1 MIVGFS
7 SYGQGSGNA
16 AIDYLTDKNRTTE
29 RKENPPEVIKGDIES
44 TNALINSLD
53 FKHKY
58 TSGVLS
64 FSPDEK
70 ITPEME
76 KAIIERFE
84 QVAFAGMEKDRY
96 DISWVRHSHAGHHE
110 LHFITPRVDL
120 ETGKSFNIKPPG
132 KETQAVYDDFRSEIN
147 ARYGLSDPDDPA
159 RKRDIALSSGELKA
173 KLTDRID
180 VKETVNEILDRQ
192 VIAGVVRNRIDVVDS
207 LKEMGFEINREGK
220 NYISIKDPES
230 GEKFRLKGTIY
241 ERDFTHSGT
250 LEKAERERTRD
261 YSKPDERIA
270 GEFAE
275 RVNRHIEKRAE
286 YNANRYGKSDA
297 QDFKNDIG
305 AERLTALVS
314 WDFPVSRHGD
324 RDLGL
329 HGEPEQR
336 HHAAISRETEPTRD
350 SQQINGTTSKH
361 DETMHERQRERILYA
376 DRPEQYQ
383 RDGAEKEQVRVIP
396 EREEIVNDRTG
407 EESISFVRS
416 AFREIEDAA
425 DQNGARIESI
435 GAEFERQGQQDRELI
450 DAAQRFADTLRQHL
464 AAIERYVIARITELK
479 EKRLAMTKE
488 SQQKVTVKPEPQQ
501 NSIDGKDLDKQ
512 KNVSQQLQE
521 TKQDAQSP
529 TIPTIDGKEFNKL
542 IVVPVNKNDGF
553 ENLIEFKVAFKHDNK
568 MVTQL
573 KDVTE
578 SDLNRMGIDTK
589 NIDMR
594 KMEPVSINIT
604 KLANAQVES
613 PLKHAE
619 KQLNAHV
626 EHMKSK
632 PWSRSEFD
640 ELKEQRSK
648 LEANVEKAK
657 EQHTPEQTQ
666 QNDQKKNQE
675 QNKGLSM

>member
-16 AIDYLTDKNRTTE
+16 AIDYLTDKDRTTE
-29 RKENPPEVIKGDIES
+29 REENPPQVIKGDIES
-44 TNALINSLD
+44 TKALINSLD
-53 FKHKY
+53 FQHKY

-120 ETGKSFNIKPPG
+120 ETGKSFNIKQPG

-147 ARYGLSDPDDPA
+147 ARYGLSSPDDPS

-192 VIAGVVRNRIDVVDS
+192 VIAGVVKNRADVVDS

-250 LEKAERERTRD
+250 LEKAERERPRD

-270 GEFAE
+270 GEFAV

-314 WDFPVSRHGD
+314 RDFSVTRHGD
-324 RDLGL
+324 RELAL
-329 HGEPEQR
+329 HNEPEQR
-336 HHAAISRETEPTRD
+336 HHAALSREIESATDNQRAGEVRREPVDRD
-350 SQQINGTTSKH
+350 LYDSEKNGVVSGNNREQSLH
-361 DETMHERQRERILYA
+361 GHE
-376 DRPEQYQ
+376 EQ
-383 RDGAEKEQVRVIP
+383 EKYCIP
-396 EREEIVNDRTG
+396 AREEKIDDRTG

-488 SQQKVTVKPEPQQ
+488 SQQKATVKPEP
-501 NSIDGKDLDKQ
+501 LPQ
-512 KNVSQQLQE
+512 KSQQERL
-521 TKQDAQSP
+521 
-529 TIPTIDGKEFNKL
+529 PTIDGKEFDRL
-542 IVVPVNKNDGF
+542 IVVPVIKNDGF
-553 ENLIEFKVAFKHDNK
+553 EKTIEFKAGFYRNDAQVSEVKHLTKPD
-568 MVTQL
+568 M
-573 KDVTE
+573 E
-578 SDLNRMGIDTK
+578 RMGIESK
-589 NIDMR
+589 GIESR
-594 KMEPVSINIT
+594 KVISLSELRSSQI
-604 KLANAQVES
+604 ES
-613 PLKHAE
+613 PLRHAE
-619 KQLNAHV
+619 RTLHEFKANMVNKKFSADEFRAVKAERERLENNVMQIRKTIDANKPTVTNKLDQSA
-626 EHMKSK
+626 SK
-632 PWSRSEFD
+632 GF
-640 ELKEQRSK
+640 
-648 LEANVEKAK
+648 
-657 EQHTPEQTQ
+657 
-666 QNDQKKNQE
+666 
-675 QNKGLSM
+675 SM

>member
-16 AIDYLTDKNRTTE
+16 AMDYLTDKNRTPE
-29 RKENPPEVIKGDIES
+29 REGNPPEVIKGDIES
-44 TNALINSLD
+44 TNALINNLE
-53 FKHKY
+53 FQHKY

-64 FSPDEK
+64 FSHDEK

-147 ARYGLSDPDDPA
+147 ARYGLSSPDDPS

-192 VIAGVVRNRIDVVDS
+192 VIAGVVRNRADVVDS

-220 NYISIKDPES
+220 NYLSIKDPES
-230 GEKFRLKGTIY
+230 SEKFRLKGTIY

-250 LEKAERERTRD
+250 LEKAERERPRD

-314 WDFPVSRHGD
+314 RDFSVTRHGD
-324 RDLGL
+324 RDLVL

-407 EESISFVRS
+407 EESIGFVRS

-488 SQQKVTVKPEPQQ
+488 SQQKVTVKPEP
-501 NSIDGKDLDKQ
+501 LPQ
-512 KNVSQQLQE
+512 KSQQERL
-521 TKQDAQSP
+521 
-529 TIPTIDGKEFNKL
+529 PTIDGKEFDRL
-542 IVVPVNKNDGF
+542 IVVPVIKNDGF
-553 ENLIEFKVAFKHDNK
+553 EKTIEFKAGFYRNDAQVSEVKHLTKPD
-568 MVTQL
+568 M
-573 KDVTE
+573 E
-578 SDLNRMGIDTK
+578 RMGIESKD
-589 NIDMR
+589 IESR
-594 KMEPVSINIT
+594 KVISLSELRSSQI
-604 KLANAQVES
+604 ES
-613 PLKHAE
+613 PLRHAE
-619 KQLNAHV
+619 RTLNEFKANIVNKEFSADEFRAMKAERARLEDNVMQIRKTIDIDKPKQ
-626 EHMKSK
+626 
-632 PWSRSEFD
+632 
-640 ELKEQRSK
+640 
-648 LEANVEKAK
+648 EK
-657 EQHTPEQTQ
+657 TPEKTQ
-666 QNDQKKNQE
+666 
-675 QNKGLSM
+675 GFTM

>member
-16 AIDYLTDKNRTTE
+16 AIDYLTDKDRTTE
-29 RKENPPEVIKGDIES
+29 REENPPQVIKGDIES
-44 TNALINSLD
+44 TKALINSLD
-53 FKHKY
+53 FQHKY

-120 ETGKSFNIKPPG
+120 ETGKSFNIKQPG

-147 ARYGLSDPDDPA
+147 ARYGLSSPDDPS

-192 VIAGVVRNRIDVVDS
+192 VIAGVVKNRADVVDS

-220 NYISIKDPES
+220 NYLSIKDPES

-314 WDFPVSRHGD
+314 RDFPVSRHGD
-324 RDLGL
+324 RDLVL

-407 EESISFVRS
+407 EESIGFVRS

-488 SQQKVTVKPEPQQ
+488 SQQKVTVKPEP
-501 NSIDGKDLDKQ
+501 LPQ
-512 KNVSQQLQE
+512 KSQQERL
-521 TKQDAQSP
+521 
-529 TIPTIDGKEFNKL
+529 PTIDGKEFDRL
-542 IVVPVNKNDGF
+542 IVVPVIKNDGF
-553 ENLIEFKVAFKHDNK
+553 EKTIEFKAGFYRNDAQVSEVKHLTKPD
-568 MVTQL
+568 M
-573 KDVTE
+573 E
-578 SDLNRMGIDTK
+578 RMGIESKD
-589 NIDMR
+589 IESR
-594 KMEPVSINIT
+594 KVISLSELRSSQI
-604 KLANAQVES
+604 ES
-613 PLKHAE
+613 PLRHAE
-619 KQLNAHV
+619 RTLNEFKANIVNKEFSADEFRAMKAERARLEDNVMQIRKTIDIDKPKQ
-626 EHMKSK
+626 
-632 PWSRSEFD
+632 
-640 ELKEQRSK
+640 
-648 LEANVEKAK
+648 EK
-657 EQHTPEQTQ
+657 TPEKTQ
-666 QNDQKKNQE
+666 
-675 QNKGLSM
+675 GFTM

>member
-16 AIDYLTDKNRTTE
+16 AMDYLTDKNRTPE
-29 RKENPPEVIKGDIES
+29 REGNPPEVIKGDIES
-44 TNALINSLD
+44 TNALINSLE
-53 FKHKY
+53 FQHKY

-64 FSPDEK
+64 FSHDEK

-147 ARYGLSDPDDPA
+147 ARYGLSSPDDPS

-173 KLTDRID
+173 KLADRID
-180 VKETVNEILDRQ
+180 VKETVNQILDRQ
-192 VIAGVVRNRIDVVDS
+192 VIAGVVKNRADVVAS

-220 NYISIKDPES
+220 NYLSIKDPES

-250 LEKAERERTRD
+250 LEKAERERPRD

-275 RVNRHIEKRAE
+275 RVNQHIEKRAE

-297 QDFKNDIG
+297 QDFKNDIA

-314 WDFPVSRHGD
+314 RDFPVSRHGD
-324 RDLGL
+324 RDLAL

-336 HHAAISRETEPTRD
+336 HHAAISRETESTRD
-350 SQQINGTTSKH
+350 NQPTG
-361 DETMHERQRERILYA
+361 EVRREPSDRDLY
-376 DRPEQYQ
+376 DREQNRLVSGNDREPSLQGYEEQ
-383 RDGAEKEQVRVIP
+383 EKRSVSA
-396 EREEIVNDRTG
+396 REEKIDDRTG
-407 EESISFVRS
+407 EESIRFVRS
-416 AFREIEDAA
+416 AFREIEDTA

-435 GAEFERQGQQDRELI
+435 GAESKRQGQQDRELI

-464 AAIERYVIARITELK
+464 AAIERYVIARIAELK
-479 EKRLAMTKE
+479 EKRFAATRE
-488 SQQKVTVKPEPQQ
+488 SQQKAIVKPEPLPQR
-501 NSIDGKDLDKQ
+501 
-512 KNVSQQLQE
+512 
-521 TKQDAQSP
+521 AQP
-529 TIPTIDGKEFNKL
+529 ERLPTIDGKEFDRL
-542 IVVPVNKNDGF
+542 IVVPVIKNDGYEKTVSF
-553 ENLIEFKVAFKHDNK
+553 QAKFYRNDSGIMEVKNLTKPDMA
-568 MVTQL
+568 
-573 KDVTE
+573 
-578 SDLNRMGIDTK
+578 RMGIESK
-589 NIDMR
+589 GIESR
-594 KMEPVSINIT
+594 KVISPSELHSSQI
-604 KLANAQVES
+604 ES
-613 PLKHAE
+613 PLRHAE
-619 KQLNAHV
+619 RTLNEFKASMVNKEFSADEFRAIKAERARLEDNVKQIRKTIDANKPTVTNKLDQSA
-626 EHMKSK
+626 SK
-632 PWSRSEFD
+632 GF
-640 ELKEQRSK
+640 
-648 LEANVEKAK
+648 
-657 EQHTPEQTQ
+657 
-666 QNDQKKNQE
+666 
-675 QNKGLSM
+675 SM

>member
-16 AIDYLTDKNRTTE
+16 AIDYLTDKDRTTE
-29 RKENPPEVIKGDIES
+29 REENPPQVIKGDIES
-44 TNALINSLD
+44 TKALINSLD
-53 FKHKY
+53 FQHKY

-250 LEKAERERTRD
+250 LEKAERERPRD

-270 GEFAE
+270 GEFAV

-314 WDFPVSRHGD
+314 RDFPVTRHGD
-324 RDLGL
+324 RDLVL

-350 SQQINGTTSKH
+350 SQQINGTASKH

-383 RDGAEKEQVRVIP
+383 RYGAEKEQVRVIP

-407 EESISFVRS
+407 EESIGFVRS

-435 GAEFERQGQQDRELI
+435 GAESERQGQQDRELI
-450 DAAQRFADTLRQHL
+450 DATQRFADTLRQHL
-464 AAIERYVIARITELK
+464 EAIERYVIARIAELK

-488 SQQKVTVKPEPQQ
+488 SQQKATVKPDPLPQRVQ
-501 NSIDGKDLDKQ
+501 PERL
-512 KNVSQQLQE
+512 
-521 TKQDAQSP
+521 
-529 TIPTIDGKEFNKL
+529 PTIDGKEFNHL
-542 IVVPVNKNDGF
+542 IVVPVIKNDGY
-553 ENLIEFKVAFKHDNK
+553 EKTIEFKAGFYLNDAQVSEVKHLTKPD
-568 MVTQL
+568 M
-573 KDVTE
+573 E
-578 SDLNRMGIDTK
+578 RMGIESK
-589 NIDMR
+589 GIESR
-594 KMEPVSINIT
+594 KVISLSELRSSQI
-604 KLANAQVES
+604 ES
-613 PLKHAE
+613 PLRHAE
-619 KQLNAHV
+619 RTLNEFKANIV
-626 EHMKSK
+626 NKEFSADEFKAMKEERARLEGNVMQIRKTIDANKPTVTNKLDQSASK
-632 PWSRSEFD
+632 GF
-640 ELKEQRSK
+640 
-648 LEANVEKAK
+648 
-657 EQHTPEQTQ
+657 
-666 QNDQKKNQE
+666 
-675 QNKGLSM
+675 SM

>member
-16 AIDYLTDKNRTTE
+16 ATDYLTDKDRTTE
-29 RKENPPEVIKGDIES
+29 REENPPEVIKGDIES

-53 FKHKY
+53 FQHKY

-147 ARYGLSDPDDPA
+147 ARYGLSSPDDPS

-192 VIAGVVRNRIDVVDS
+192 VIAGVVKNRADVVGS

-220 NYISIKDPES
+220 NYLSIKDPES

-286 YNANRYGKSDA
+286 YNANRYGKGDA
-297 QDFKNDIG
+297 QDFKNDIA

-314 WDFPVSRHGD
+314 RDFPVSRHGD
-324 RDLGL
+324 RDVAL

-336 HHAAISRETEPTRD
+336 HHAAISRETESTRD
-350 SQQINGTTSKH
+350 SHQIDGTSSKH

-376 DRPEQYQ
+376 GRSEQYQ
-383 RDGAEKEQVRVIP
+383 RDGTEKEQVRVIP
-396 EREEIVNDRTG
+396 EREETVNDRTG
-407 EESISFVRS
+407 EESLGFVRS

-435 GAEFERQGQQDRELI
+435 GAESERQGQQDRELI

-464 AAIERYVIARITELK
+464 AAIERYVIARIAELK

-488 SQQKVTVKPEPQQ
+488 SQQKATVKPEP
-501 NSIDGKDLDKQ
+501 LPQ
-512 KNVSQQLQE
+512 K
-521 TKQDAQSP
+521 AQP
-529 TIPTIDGKEFNKL
+529 ERLPTIDGKEFDRL
-542 IVVPVNKNDGF
+542 IVVPVIKDNGYKKT
-553 ENLIEFKVAFKHDNK
+553 IEFKAGFYRNDSQVSEVKNLTK
-568 MVTQL
+568 P
-573 KDVTE
+573 
-578 SDLNRMGIDTK
+578 DLARMGIDSKGIESRTV
-589 NIDMR
+589 ISLSELR
-594 KMEPVSINIT
+594 SSQI
-604 KLANAQVES
+604 ES
-613 PLKHAE
+613 PLRHAE
-619 KQLNAHV
+619 RTLNEFKANIV
-626 EHMKSK
+626 NKEFSADEFKAMKEERARLEGNVMQIRKTIDANKPTVTNKLDQSASK
-632 PWSRSEFD
+632 GF
-640 ELKEQRSK
+640 
-648 LEANVEKAK
+648 
-657 EQHTPEQTQ
+657 
-666 QNDQKKNQE
+666 
-675 QNKGLSM
+675 SM